1 MTAMRVERD
10 SMGDIDVP
18 QARLWGAQTQRSLEH
33 FRISVEKM
41 PQALIDALAV
51 VKSGCAGESR
61 SWLIKRG
68 ESRSDHAGYAGSY

>member
-18 QARLWGAQTQRSLEH
+18 QARLWGDPTQCSLEH

-51 VKSGCAGESR
+51 VKKAAAQVNLDLG
-61 SWLIKRG
+61 
-68 ESRSDHAGYAGSY
+68 